1 MKVKMESEKVG
12 LKLHIQKTEL
22 MTSISITLWQMDG
35 ENCNTDRLYFL
46 GLQNHCEG
54 GSSQEIK
61 RHLLLGRKAVTNL
74 DIKNQRYY
82 FANKGPYG
90 QSYGFSSSHVWM
102 WELDHKEGCVLKNW
116 CIRNVMLEKTLEST
130 LDSNQIKQINPKGN
144 QPWIFLGMTDA
155 TAEAP
160 VLWLPDANADSL
172 EKTLILGKI
181 EGRRRR
187 RWQRMRWF
195 DGIIGPVDTS
205 LSKLWELVK
214 NREAWRAAVH
224 GVAKNLMRLSEW
236 ITRVILKRTSHC
248 IPWRDTIFFHCIL
261 SVWLHWWTEV
271 SEAFTLVLVLLP
283 GTL

>member
-1 MKVKMESEKVG
+1 MGKQWKQCQTLFSGAPKSLQMVTEAMK
-12 LKLHIQKTEL
+12 LKDTYTLEGK
-22 MTSISITLWQMDG
+22 LWQPQQLIKKH
-35 ENCNTDRLYFL
+35 R
-46 GLQNHCEG
+46 HC
-54 GSSQEIK
+54 
-61 RHLLLGRKAVTNL
+61 
-74 DIKNQRYY
+74 
-82 FANKGPYG
+82 FANKSTPSQG
-90 QSYGFSSSHVWM
+90 YGFSSSHVWM

-116 CIRNVMLEKTLEST
+116 CIWNVMLEKTLEST